1 MFNSPTQIFVITT
14 GVILGIGILCLILRI
29 IILVKQTMGK
39 NIQSIADQ
47 TTKLAE
53 KGITDN
59 ISGLVGNASSL
70 ISSLNDLAR
79 SNTGVGIFLVFL
91 SIALLA
97 GAYFLA
103 RQLGFTLQ
111 LP

>member
-1 MFNSPTQIFVITT
+1 MFNSPTQIFEITT
-14 GVILGIGILCLILRI
+14 AVILGIGLLCLILGI

-103 RQLGFTLQ
+103 TQLGFTLQ
-111 LP
+111 LQ